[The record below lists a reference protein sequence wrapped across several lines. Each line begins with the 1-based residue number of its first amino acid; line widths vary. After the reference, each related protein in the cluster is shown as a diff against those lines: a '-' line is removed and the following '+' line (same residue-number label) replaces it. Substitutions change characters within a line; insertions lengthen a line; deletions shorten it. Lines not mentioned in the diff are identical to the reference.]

1 MTVDLEAL
9 PYIVFLDIFM
19 NAHISSIILDM
30 AFYPF
35 SNSSWVIS
43 NP

>member
-1 MTVDLEAL
+1 MKVDLDAL
-9 PYIVFLDIFM
+9 PYIVFLDFFM
-19 NAHISSIILDM
+19 KAHIPSIILDM